1 VSDQQDQ
8 GNTPAVPEPGERI
21 PDEWDALLDELP
33 PATEDQGNAGHDL
46 AKAAARRAQA
56 VRLRLSGAT
65 YEQIAQVAGYSHK
78 AAARNAVMR
87 ALTKVE
93 AESVSELRVLENA
106 RLDADE
112 MVLRAILQD
121 ASAPARTRIA
131 AVDARLRLSARRS
144 RLNGLDA
151 PVQVALSAG
160 VAADLQDA
168 LAEAEAVFVEG
179 TVLSSEDERLE
190 G

>member
-1 VSDQQDQ
+1 MTDE
-8 GNTPAVPEPGERI
+8 TRPAVPQGDRI
-21 PDEWDALLDELP
+21 PDEWDALLDDLP
-33 PATEDQGNAGHDL
+33 PATNDQGNAGHDL
-46 AKAAARRAQA
+46 ARAAARRAQA
-56 VRLRLSGAT
+56 VRLRLAGAT
-65 YEQIAQVAGYSHK
+65 YQQIAEAAGYSHK

-112 MVLRAILQD
+112 MVLRTILQD
-121 ASAPARTRIA
+121 AQAPARTKIA

-151 PVQVALSAG
+151 PVQVAISAG
-160 VAADLQDA
+160 VAADLDDA

-179 TVLSSEDERLE
+179 VVLESSDERLE